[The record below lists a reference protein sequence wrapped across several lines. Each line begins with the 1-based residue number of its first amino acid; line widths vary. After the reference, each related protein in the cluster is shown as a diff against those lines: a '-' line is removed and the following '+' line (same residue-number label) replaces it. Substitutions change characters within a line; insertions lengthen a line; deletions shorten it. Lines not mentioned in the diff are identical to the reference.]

1 MFDNYRVYNI
11 ETLPHKVSNQCLG
24 CYWDQIFLSRSECD
38 TQLSH
43 LTFILTIISARREER
58 SLRWLASLSL
68 RSLRSEDTTSTC
80 SCILRRIIQHCCL
93 HISSVH
99 AFPLTF
105 NDPVFLEFKYA
116 VGKCY
121 QLIWLI
127 YSWYPSTTSCQVR
140 EFPPQISPSLSLS
153 SFLFITFEHMMTG
166 RNYQTH
172 TTFVISDPSTQEQ
185 DSVSKL

>member
-121 QLIWLI
+121 QLICLI
-127 YSWYPSTTSCQVR
+127 YSSLMISFNNILPSQG
-140 EFPPQISPSLSLS
+140 ISPSNFSLSLS
-153 SFLFITFEHMMTG
+153 LFFPFYHLW
-166 RNYQTH
+166 TH
-172 TTFVISDPSTQEQ
+172 D
-185 DSVSKL
+185 DR